1 MTKNI
6 MSIAAAAALLMSGAS
21 AFETNATGNLTTIKG
36 TPAAYIGGG
45 NGNSNPSP
53 LIEQNKG
60 QFGDALIFPAFNAY
74 DTWST
79 EIVVRNNK
87 PYAVVAKLVAYS
99 AADSQELRDFN
110 LYLSANDVFRCT
122 INNVGGADTRT
133 SNITSNDAS
142 VSLGGPWGDPVSI
155 DVPEDTGYV
164 IVYAMGAATQI
175 TDHATEAAPHA
186 PKIALKSLYEAAL
199 TQARPG
205 WNDSSKT
212 FLQDG
217 VFIQKQGYDSNIT
230 SPRVT
235 EANLTAV
242 DINLT
247 SPDPDTLSGTVRMFS
262 ADEPR
267 DLILPATAISNYTDG
282 NATIDGVGEL
292 MLWAP
297 RELAAF
303 ADRNIVDVI
312 GSYSTYHAGA
322 IGLPGVVGDASQFTT
337 GAAYYT
343 FNNDNMDASVAS
355 TDLANKLIISQPEK
369 RTVVQLGH
377 GNDFWTDNGACPGQA
392 LDDEAQS
399 VINGTK
405 YSLVF
410 TGTLWNEEELKY
422 TVTEGVPP
430 ETSPGS
436 DQSTSPDVR
445 CTEIAE
451 IANLEDASAG
461 SSLDLTEK
469 NGYGYV
475 EFDKAVPAIVTQMT
489 ASQVGD
495 QRRIN
500 WVEAPVVSNN

>member
-1 MTKNI
+1 
-6 MSIAAAAALLMSGAS
+6 
-21 AFETNATGNLTTIKG
+21 
-36 TPAAYIGGG
+36 
-45 NGNSNPSP
+45 
-53 LIEQNKG
+53 
-60 QFGDALIFPAFNAY
+60 
-74 DTWST
+74 
-79 EIVVRNNK
+79 
-87 PYAVVAKLVAYS
+87 
-99 AADSQELRDFN
+99 
-110 LYLSANDVFRCT
+110 
-122 INNVGGADTRT
+122 
-133 SNITSNDAS
+133 
-142 VSLGGPWGDPVSI
+142 
-155 DVPEDTGYV
+155 
-164 IVYAMGAATQI
+164 
-175 TDHATEAAPHA
+175 
-186 PKIALKSLYEAAL
+186 
-199 TQARPG
+199 
-205 WNDSSKT
+205 
-212 FLQDG
+212 
-217 VFIQKQGYDSNIT
+217 
-230 SPRVT
+230 
-235 EANLTAV
+235 
-242 DINLT
+242 
-247 SPDPDTLSGTVRMFS
+247 MFS

-303 ADRNIVDVI
+303 ADRNIIDVN
-312 GSYSTYHAGA
+312 GGYSIYDAGA
-322 IGLPGVVGDASQFTT
+322 IGTAGVVGDASQFTT

-369 RTVVQLGH
+369 RTVVQLNH

-405 YSLVF
+405 YSQVF